1 MLKKYEHLI
10 YANVSEKKKVENEC
24 IDLVVK
30 EHREYSKEKILE
42 LILSDKPNDID
53 SDYQMYI
60 LMTEGSLL
68 FDKAAKKF
76 GDKLWQSK
84 AWKNKTCKRR
94 CPFGD
99 VCRKYLVKID
109 NECFCYGQ
117 LYFSKITE
125 NKILEMLK
133 EHNIQLLNSNGSVY
147 IDLNNAD
154 DYKRQFFG
162 SFFFE
167 YEWFIWWFGDD
178 GGRKDK
184 KVNGNNVIQ
193 LL

>member
-42 LILSDKPNDID
+42 LILSNKPNYID

-76 GDKLWQSK
+76 GDKLWQNK
-84 AWKNKTCKRR
+84 ACKIR
-94 CPFGD
+94 CF
-99 VCRKYLVKID
+99 
-109 NECFCYGQ
+109 
-117 LYFSKITE
+117 
-125 NKILEMLK
+125 
-133 EHNIQLLNSNGSVY
+133 
-147 IDLNNAD
+147 
-154 DYKRQFFG
+154 
-162 SFFFE
+162 
-167 YEWFIWWFGDD
+167 
-178 GGRKDK
+178 
-184 KVNGNNVIQ
+184 
-193 LL
+193 